1 MPYRDAVGE
10 SIGVGIR
17 LIAENPG
24 TKPPDISVVVSTY
37 QRSSRLPGLFEALGA
52 QTLDNFEVVMVDNG
66 SSDDTEATLHKLV
79 ETTSMNV
86 KAVRVERNRG
96 PAAGRNAGWQQATAP
111 FVAFTDDDCLPRAQ
125 WLERGLAAI
134 RNNNAVVAGMTVPE
148 HLPTIA
154 GPFSRTG
161 YPENAQ
167 WLATCNVFYRKDDL
181 ELVEGFD
188 ERFETPAAE
197 DTDIGWRIQRE
208 AHRGF
213 VHATDA
219 VVEHVVWPSD
229 FRASFREAKRWY
241 GIPYLIARHPK
252 SGRDMLFWRYF
263 WKPSHPPALLAAAAL
278 IATPFSPYALAGTL
292 PWLWYRLIKKP
303 LPARRMKY
311 RPFYVPGAFLIDLAE
326 IYSMVRGSIRYR
338 ALVL

>member
-1 MPYRDAVGE
+1 VPYRDAVGE
-10 SIGVGIR
+10 RNDLGIR
-17 LIAENPG
+17 LIAANPG
-24 TKPPDISVVVSTY
+24 TKPPDISVVVSSY
-37 QRSSRLPGLFEALGA
+37 QRSGRLAGLFEALEA
-52 QTLDNFEVVMVDNG
+52 QTLDSFEVVIVDNG
-66 SSDDTEATLHKLV
+66 SSDDTEATLRKLV
-79 ETTSMNV
+79 EKHASLNV

-96 PAAGRNAGWQQATAP
+96 PAAGRNTGWRHATAP
-111 FVAFTDDDCLPRAQ
+111 FVAFTDDDCLPQPQ

-134 RNNNAVVAGMTVPE
+134 RNNNAVVAGMTIPE

-161 YPENAQ
+161 YPENAE

-181 ELVEGFD
+181 ELVGGFD

-197 DTDIGWRIQRE
+197 DTDIGWRIQRD
-208 AHRGF
+208 AQRGF

-229 FRASFREAKRWY
+229 FRASFREARRWY
-241 GIPYLIARHPK
+241 GVPYFISQHPA
-252 SGRDMLFWRYF
+252 GRDLLFWRYF
-263 WKPSHPPALLAAAAL
+263 WKPSHPPALLATAAL
-278 IATPFSPYALAGTL
+278 IAAPFSPYALAGTL
-292 PWLWYRLIKKP
+292 PWLWYRLIRKP
-303 LPARRMKY
+303 LPARRVKY

-326 IYSMVRGSIRYR
+326 IYSMIRGSIRYR